1 MIIGISGKKG
11 AGKDTVCGAIWGD
24 QEQAF
29 HVGFVDAI
37 QELVFSLY
45 PEIEVD
51 SWQGLSR
58 QKVKSQVLECGLT
71 VREVLQEVGNFFRS
85 LDPDFWVKQWKR
97 KVECVKA
104 ELGPGTLVLNSSV
117 RYPNEVKAIQD
128 MGGKVIRLTRT
139 PYPEDQHESE
149 VALDHC
155 QEVSWAVQERYGRC
169 WAKKELTMDTFDYVL
184 DNRNMTVEE
193 QNEKVI
199 EIVKGWI

>member
-104 ELGPGTLVLNSSV
+104 ELGSGTLILNSSV

-149 VALDHC
+149 TALDH
-155 QEVSWAVQERYGRC
+155 VQYQTINRADIKGKGLNC
-169 WAKKELTMDTFDYVL
+169 LFFDRVL
-184 DNRNMTVEE
+184 DNSNMTVEE
-193 QNEKVI
+193 QNEKVV
-199 EIVKGWI
+199 EIVKSWPTYI